1 MRKEIKTSKAP
12 EALGPYS
19 QAILND
25 GLLFISGQIG
35 INPETGEV
43 RKGVEAQA
51 HQIFNNLKAICE
63 EANIDINNTIKTTVL
78 LANINDY
85 ATVNKIYS
93 EYFTEP
99 YPARAAY
106 EVCRLPKGVKLE
118 IEMIVAQK

>member
-35 INPETGEV
+35 INPQTGEV
-43 RKGVEAQA
+43 CKGVKAQA

-63 EANIDINNTIKTTVL
+63 EADVDINNTIKTTVL

-85 ATVNKIYS
+85 VTVNKIYS